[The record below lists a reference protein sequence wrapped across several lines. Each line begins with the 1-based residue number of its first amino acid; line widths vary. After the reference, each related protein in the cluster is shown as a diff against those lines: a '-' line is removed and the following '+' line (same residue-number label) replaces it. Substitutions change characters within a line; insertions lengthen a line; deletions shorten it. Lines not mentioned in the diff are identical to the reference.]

1 MKKIFLVL
9 LVLFALVG
17 AYVWFFVYNK
27 SHVSIHDEEVVF
39 DGSALELKARFFR
52 PDGSLD
58 SSLMTGAVIIQGSVT
73 TAESSYYILDETVTC
88 YLDSTLTVNPEEEK
102 VRVKG
107 RITGVQDDIIYGDLI
122 IIQHAVPHLE

>member
-1 MKKIFLVL
+1 MKKIVLVL

-39 DGSALELKARFFR
+39 DGSSLELKARFFR

-58 SSLMTGAVIIQGSVT
+58 SSLMTGAVIIHGSVT
-73 TAESSYYILDETVTC
+73 TSESSYYILDETVTC